1 MALHQ
6 LIQRC
11 LLVGVDLAGTAAPK
25 AAVPPARLRGLIEA
39 LAEPHARYDRLAVK
53 FGHRYRSAFWSVYF
67 LSAIAVLFAVM
78 PLALGWDDSR
88 HTMHPW
94 LFLWALGEVVVILA
108 VGGIYVVGHHHDWQ
122 GQWLWAR
129 TQAELTWYLPL
140 IAPLVDFGAG
150 GSAGN
155 WYGRVYG
162 GASPLHA
169 DPEVERL
176 CVAKEPVACEALSG
190 AWGDAE
196 FVADYARFTIDVLSG
211 QRHYHARVAR
221 HQRALLR
228 RVHALN
234 ARIFAVTAVCALAH
248 LVVHTL
254 WLSVITTFLP
264 ALGASLHGALAQSEA
279 YRLAVTSERLDGEL
293 KASIERI
300 EAAQAAPGADAEQ
313 GIRTAVRA
321 AIGVILEEHQDWH
334 MLVRPHHLPLG

>member
-11 LLVGVDLAGTAAPK
+11 LLVGVDLGSAAAPEP
-25 AAVPPARLRGLIEA
+25 AVPPDRLQALIDVMA
-39 LAEPHARYDRLAVK
+39 GPHARYDGLAVK

-94 LFLWALGEVVVILA
+94 LFLWALGEVVIILV
-108 VGGIYVVGHHHDWQ
+108 VGGIYIIGHRQDWQ

-140 IAPLVDFGAG
+140 IAPLVDFTAG
-150 GSAGN
+150 DTGGN
-155 WYGRVYG
+155 WYGRVYAG
-162 GASPLHA
+162 GSSLHA
-169 DPEVERL
+169 DAEVERL
-176 CVAKEPVACEALSG
+176 CVAKENLARESLAG
-190 AWGDAE
+190 AWSDAG
-196 FVADYARFTIDVLSG
+196 FVADYARFTIDVLAG
-211 QRHYHARVAR
+211 QRDYHARVAR
-221 HQRALLR
+221 RQRALLK
-228 RVHALN
+228 RVHGLN
-234 ARIFAVTAVCALAH
+234 ARLFAVTAVCAIAH
-248 LVVHTL
+248 LAVHTL
-254 WLSVITTFLP
+254 WLSVVTTFLP

-293 KASIERI
+293 KASIDRI
-300 EAAQAAPGADAEQ
+300 EAAMAAPGADAEQ
-313 GIRTAVRA
+313 GIRTAVRD